1 MSSRRTYPYEKLAK
15 PLLFRLS
22 PDTAHE
28 YTMKLSHLF
37 GHVPLI
43 APLSK
48 AIFVRR
54 RSELVSTWNGLYV
67 SSPLGLSAGIDKN
80 AQMVALSHTIGFG
93 FSTVGSVTSEPCA
106 GNPRPWFYR
115 LPKTQSIV
123 VHAGLPNKGIRVILG
138 RLHRAPQAVRGNF
151 PVVLSVARTNSKDA
165 SGIEEG
171 IADYVATIMAAK
183 HSPIVRIIELN
194 ISCPNA
200 YGGES
205 YTTPTLLEKLLSA
218 VDATEAPQPIL
229 VKMPVDLEWAKF
241 NALLKVIMKHNVAG
255 VTIANLTKQRAKVE
269 LKEPLSDDVKGSLS
283 GAPVRDLST
292 ALIRRTYESYGDRL
306 TIFGVGGIFTAE
318 DAYEKICNGARYVE
332 MATGLI
338 LYGPGIVEEINSG
351 LQKLLRRDGFTH
363 VSQAVGSALNR

>member
-1 MSSRRTYPYEKLAK
+1 MGSFRTYPYRKLAK

-28 YTMKLSHLF
+28 YTMKMSHLF
-37 GHVPLI
+37 GRIPGL
-43 APLSK
+43 ASLSK
-48 AIFVRR
+48 AVFVRR
-54 RSELVSTWNGLYV
+54 HKMLESTWDGLHF

-80 AQMVALSHTIGFG
+80 GQMVTLSHVVGFG

-123 VHAGLPNKGIRVILG
+123 VHAGLPNIGVHSVLARVHNISKRVQG
-138 RLHRAPQAVRGNF
+138 TF

-165 SGIEEG
+165 SGIKEG
-171 IADYVATIMAAK
+171 IDDYVASIRTAK
-183 HSPIVRIIELN
+183 DSPVVRIIELN

-205 YTTPTLLEKLLSA
+205 YTTPDLLEELLSA
-218 VDATEAPQPIL
+218 VEAVKAPQPIL
-229 VKMPVDLEWAKF
+229 VKMPVDLEWPAF
-241 NALLKVIMKHNVAG
+241 DALLKVISKHDVAG
-255 VTIANLTKQRAKVE
+255 VTIANLTKQRAKAT
-269 LKEPLSDDVKGSLS
+269 LKEPLSDDIKGGLS

-292 ALIRRTYESYGDRL
+292 ALIRRTYETYGDRL
-306 TIFGVGGIFTAE
+306 TIFGVGGVFTAE

-332 MATGLI
+332 LATGLI
-338 LYGPGIVEEINSG
+338 LYGPGVVEEINSG

-363 VSQAVGSALNR
+363 VSQAVGSAVA